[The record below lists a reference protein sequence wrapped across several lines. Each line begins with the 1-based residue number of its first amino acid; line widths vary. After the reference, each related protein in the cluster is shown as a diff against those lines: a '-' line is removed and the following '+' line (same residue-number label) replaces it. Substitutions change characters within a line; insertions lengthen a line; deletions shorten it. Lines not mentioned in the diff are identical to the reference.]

1 MLDKYLP
8 EWQNTPTQTWRC
20 RGPGGSHRLQNGW
33 GVARRGP
40 WWVRLPYASANKRSK
55 TICACLLTHRFCRI
69 CKTYA
74 SHVLSTKKHS
84 TILRF
89 FLNGQAPKYLIR
101 DNDRKFGPS
110 FARAAN
116 TSGIRVLLARAVCG
130 YPLSS

>member
-55 TICACLLTHRFCRI
+55 TVCACLFTHGFADSARLC
-69 CKTYA
+69 
-74 SHVLSTKKHS
+74 
-84 TILRF
+84 
-89 FLNGQAPKYLIR
+89 FL
-101 DNDRKFGPS
+101 FGPAKLC
-110 FARAAN
+110 FPKLVHKN
-116 TSGIRVLLARAVCG
+116 TFSYFEIFV
-130 YPLSS
+130 

>member
-55 TICACLLTHRFCRI
+55 TIVPSTVSVELTLILILAWKKYAGANNSVYTECGISSTRISINILLKYHP
-69 CKTYA
+69 Y
-74 SHVLSTKKHS
+74 
-84 TILRF
+84 IL
-89 FLNGQAPKYLIR
+89 
-101 DNDRKFGPS
+101 
-110 FARAAN
+110 
-116 TSGIRVLLARAVCG
+116 
-130 YPLSS
+130 